1 MRGFKYIRKNKNM
14 RSLTSKMYMLHQPN
28 VNQILLYE
36 AVAILAQ
43 DITVTIATLLN
54 FEV

>member
-1 MRGFKYIRKNKNM
+1 M

-28 VNQILLYE
+28 VNQTLLYE

-43 DITVTIATLLN
+43 DNINVVGIEACSDR
-54 FEV
+54 